1 MNYIFNFNLQFY
13 DENNYY
19 WNYWKFSKKKLYSF
33 KSLEI
38 IVGFS

>member
-19 WNYWKFSKKKLYSF
+19 WNYWKFSKKNYIALN
-33 KSLEI
+33 L
-38 IVGFS
+38 